1 MKHREE
7 IYCVQRKDYR
17 KLIMG
22 PLIPW
27 YQTDQMN
34 AKGPKH
40 PFKYTSEWM
49 DKFLLEGYSMNT
61 FSNPLLNTKRYMA
74 C

>member
-1 MKHREE
+1 MWYADLFYTPATEKNKRTQGNMKHKEE

-34 AKGPKH
+34 ARARIIPLNIQANEW
-40 PFKYTSEWM
+40 TS
-49 DKFLLEGYSMNT
+49 S
-61 FSNPLLNTKRYMA
+61 